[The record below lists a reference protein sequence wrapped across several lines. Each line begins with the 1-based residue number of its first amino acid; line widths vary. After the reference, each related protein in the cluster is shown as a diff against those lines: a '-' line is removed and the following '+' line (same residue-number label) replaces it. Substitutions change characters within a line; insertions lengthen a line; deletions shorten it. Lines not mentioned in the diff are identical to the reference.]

1 MSDTAAVKVKKRR
14 KITPGTV
21 VLHLALII
29 GAFVMVF
36 PFLWTL
42 LSSFK
47 NLGEIFRYPPTF
59 LPEEWVFSNYP
70 RSFTAMPFARAYF
83 NSIYIAVVVTAVQ
96 LLTASM
102 AGYAFGKLK
111 FPGHKILFP
120 IFLATMMIPNQVV
133 MIPIFTTMKSLG
145 LTNTHWSLI
154 LPAALFNA
162 FGVFL
167 LRQFIMGIPD
177 DLEEAA
183 VVDGA
188 SVPRIFFQIIFPLI
202 KSSLAAFGIFVFL
215 GQWNSFLYPLIF
227 LNKPETYTVPLL
239 LSYFKGQYATEYPLL
254 MAGTVIAVIPV
265 LIVYM
270 IFQKQIIA
278 GIAITGM
285 KS

>member
-1 MSDTAAVKVKKRR
+1 MSNTKRR
-14 KITPGTV
+14 KKIAAGTI
-21 VLHLALII
+21 VLHAILILGSLI
-29 GAFVMVF
+29 MIF
-36 PFLWTL
+36 PFVWTV

-47 NLGEIFRYPPTF
+47 GMGEIFTFPPTF
-59 LPEEWVFSNYP
+59 FPKKWVFSNFP
-70 RSFTAMPFARAYF
+70 RSLQAMPFGRAYF
-83 NSIYIAVVVTAVQ
+83 NSFYIATVVVLVQ
-96 LLTASM
+96 LITASM

-111 FPGHKILFP
+111 FPGHKVLFP
-120 IFLATMMIPNQVV
+120 IFLATMMIPGQVV

-145 LTNTHWSLI
+145 LLNTHWSII
-154 LPAALFNA
+154 LPACLFNA

-167 LRQFIMGIPD
+167 LRQFIMGLPD

-188 SVPRIFFQIIFPLI
+188 STPRIFVQIIFPLI
-202 KSSLAAFGIFVFL
+202 RSSLAAFGIFVFL
-215 GQWNSFLYPLIF
+215 GQWNNFLYPLIF
-227 LNKPETYTVPLL
+227 LSKKETYTVPLL
-239 LSYFKGQYATEYPLL
+239 LSYFKGQYATEYPLM

-265 LIVYM
+265 LIIYL

>member
-1 MSDTAAVKVKKRR
+1 MRAGSVFLHMCLILGAV
-14 KITPGTV
+14 
-21 VLHLALII
+21 
-29 GAFVMVF
+29 VMVF

-59 LPEEWVFSNYP
+59 IPQEWVFSNYP
-70 RSFTAMPFARAYF
+70 RSFSAMPFGRAYF
-83 NSIYIAVVVTAVQ
+83 NSIYISIVVTAVQ
-96 LLTASM
+96 LFTASM

-120 IFLATMMIPNQVV
+120 IFLATMMIPSQVV
-133 MIPIFTTMKSLG
+133 MIPIFTTMSSLK

-154 LPAALFNA
+154 LPASLFNA

-167 LRQFIMGIPD
+167 LRQFIMGLPD

-188 SVPRIFFQIIFPLI
+188 SVPRIFFQIIGPLI
-202 KSSLAAFGIFVFL
+202 RSALAAFGIFVFL

-227 LNKPETYTVPLL
+227 LSRADTYTVPLL

-254 MAGTVIAVIPV
+254 MAGTVISVIPV
-265 LIVYM
+265 LITYI

>member
-1 MSDTAAVKVKKRR
+1 MMSSAVMTKKRK
-14 KITPGTV
+14 KISPGTI
-21 VLHLALII
+21 VLHIILILGSI
-29 GAFVMVF
+29 IMVF
-36 PFLWTL
+36 PFLWTV

-47 NLGEIFRYPPTF
+47 NLGEIFTFPPTF
-59 LPEEWVFSNYP
+59 FPKEWVFSNFP
-70 RSFTAMPFARAYF
+70 RSFTAMPFDRAYF
-83 NSIYIAVVVTAVQ
+83 NSIYIAVVVTVLQ
-96 LLTASM
+96 LITASM

-111 FPGHKILFP
+111 FPGHNILFP
-120 IFLATMMIPNQVV
+120 IFLATMMIPAQVV
-133 MIPIFTTMKSLG
+133 MIPIFNTMKALG
-145 LTNTHWSLI
+145 LLNTHWSII

-167 LRQFIMGIPD
+167 LRQFIMGLPD

-188 SVPRIFFQIIFPLI
+188 STPRIFVQIIFPLI
-202 KSSLAAFGIFVFL
+202 RSSLAAFGIFVFL
-215 GQWNSFLYPLIF
+215 GQWNNFLYPLIF
-227 LNKPETYTVPLL
+227 LNAPKTYTVPLL
-239 LSYFKGQYATEYPLL
+239 LAYFKGQYATEYPLL

-265 LIVYM
+265 LIIYL